1 MSRLAYAVVLLAC
14 SAVFSGSTYAQAPT
28 GSISGTVKDSSSA
41 LVAGATVTITNKATD
56 FNRAITTN
64 AEGLYSAPS
73 LVPGEYEVRVEA
85 QGFRTLVRPATVTAG
100 GSTTVDLALSLGTA
114 QEVVTVE
121 AATAQ
126 INYDSHT
133 VAGVIAREN
142 IQDLPLNGRSSLQL
156 ASLEP
161 GVTVNPG
168 ATSQFNAMFNVSILG
183 SNGGATAGSGVGPV
197 ITMDGGVIN
206 DEVEGGTSMNFSQE
220 VVQEFQIQSVNFDA
234 STGIAVGGAVNIVT
248 RSGSNNFHGSAYF
261 YFRDHNMAA
270 YPGLKRSLFNPNP
283 FFARRNPGAW
293 LGGPVIKDKLFFFF
307 SYEHMNQTSVITEQ
321 NDLLSL
327 QPLNAIWPSPLHY
340 DWLTA
345 RLDYSLS
352 AKHTLFARFSHDGN
366 GNFGPYSGTG
376 APSAWIHNSN
386 WSDQSIIGL
395 TSVLTPA
402 SVNDFRAQYHYWA
415 NKGPNATPAECQ
427 SPCIGAGLPG
437 ITSMIGSSTFT
448 YGAGNEVNG
457 PQFHQSRSYQLS
469 DTFSWQKGTHRFR
482 FGFDYEQMHTAY
494 TPWDV
499 CDPACLSLY
508 SPESTRAQAA
518 SFPAGAFASLPTAI
532 RTSEDL
538 LNVPVFN
545 TPAALYSGV
554 GLGNGSYPGYYE
566 HGQGGVNHRIHPWIA
581 DTWKVRPDLTLNFG
595 LGYDLETGLFST
607 FFQRP
612 QYLAPILQG
621 QTGGVPSGLGGT
633 PTRTTNLAPQF
644 GFAWALGTDK
654 KTLIRGGAGIYWE
667 TQPVWQ
673 QFRQDSSIGPLGD
686 GRITLAASA
695 FTNIFP
701 NKYVLTSSGVQPL
714 PLGAAL
720 PVSAL
725 SNLTLGEFI
734 QIINQQ
740 VPVLQSR
747 LFGNTPKSGP
757 YTVSNI
763 DVTKQGVEIYPA
775 DFPLMHS
782 YQTSIG
788 VQRELGNDM
797 VITVDYARR
806 LGIHASLGELDLNR
820 FARTADG
827 LSPIIPRC
835 ATSPDFTIGD
845 QCSTGGVT
853 FWVPEGRSVYNGLL
867 VKAQKRFSK
876 RYQFTVSYA
885 LQKSQATATGA
896 SLVNLDNYFA
906 SYGPNLP
913 RHNLNVAGV
922 VDLPWGFRLSVNSTF
937 ISANPV
943 NPIVTGIDLNGSGN
957 TNFPLFE
964 ALPGLSFNCFNYGC
978 GKSDIAKAIASWN
991 SSVATAATGKKAM
1004 NGATVP
1010 VLVPPANYDLG
1021 TPIFSQ
1027 DFRVTKEFTVQERF
1041 RFSAFGEI
1049 FNAFNIANLTYSVT
1063 PVLNSAAF
1071 GQPTGRVGQAS
1082 TFGSGGPRAIQV
1094 GGRFTF

>member
-1 MSRLAYAVVLLAC
+1 MSKPTTAIVCLVLCFGAL
-14 SAVFSGSTYAQAPT
+14 SVLAQAPVGT
-28 GSISGTVKDSSSA
+28 ITGTVTDATGAVVPSA
-41 LVAGATVTITNKATD
+41 TITITNKATSVV
-56 FNRAITTN
+56 RTLTAN
-64 AEGLYSAPS
+64 AEGLYSAPA
-73 LVPGEYEVRVEA
+73 LVPGDYEVRAEM
-85 QGFRTLVRPATVTAG
+85 QGFRTLVRDAQVTAG
-100 GSTTVDLALSLGTA
+100 STTTVDMSMTLGTTR
-114 QEVVTVE
+114 EVVTVE

-133 VAGVIAREN
+133 VAGVIARES
-142 IQDLPLNGRSSLQL
+142 IQDIPLNGRSSLQL

-183 SNGGATAGSGVGPV
+183 SNGGATAGSGVGPL

-234 STGIAVGGAVNIVT
+234 ATGIAAGGAVNIVT
-248 RSGSNNFHGSAYF
+248 RSGSNDFHGSAYF

-270 YPGLKRSLFNPNP
+270 YPGLKRSAFNPNP

-293 LGGPVIKDKLFFFF
+293 LGGPVIKDKFFFFF
-307 SYEHMNQTSVITEQ
+307 SYEHLNQTSVITEQ
-321 NDLLSL
+321 NDIPSL
-327 QPLNAIWPSPLHY
+327 QPLNSIWPSPLHY
-340 DWLTA
+340 NWLTA
-345 RLDYSLS
+345 RFDYRLS
-352 AKHTLFARFSHDGN
+352 DKHTLFARFSHDGN
-366 GNFGPYSGTG
+366 ADFGPYAGTG

-395 TSVLTPA
+395 TSVITPVV
-402 SVNDFRAQYHYWA
+402 VNDLRVQYHFWE

-427 SPCIGAGLPG
+427 LPCIGSGLPG
-437 ITSMIGSSTFT
+437 IVTMIGSSTFT

-457 PQFHQSRSYQLS
+457 PQFHQSRSYQVS
-469 DTFSWQKGTHRFR
+469 DTLSWQKGTHRIR
-482 FGFDYEQMHTAY
+482 FGADYEQMHTGY

-499 CDPACLSLY
+499 CDPACVALY
-508 SPESTRAQAA
+508 SPEGTRAFAGA
-518 SFPAGAFASLPTAI
+518 FPAGAFATLPTTI
-532 RTSEDL
+532 RTTADL

-545 TPAALYSGV
+545 LPASLYSGV
-554 GLGNGSYPGYYE
+554 GLGNGSYPGYYA
-566 HGQGGVNHRIHPWIA
+566 HDQGGVNHRIHPWIA
-581 DTWKVRPDLTLNFG
+581 DTWKVKSNFTLNYG

-607 FFQRP
+607 FFKRP
-612 QYLAPILQG
+612 QYLSPILNG
-621 QTGGVPSGLGGT
+621 QTGGVPPGLGGT
-633 PTRTTNLAPQF
+633 PSRHLDFAPQF
-644 GFAWALGTDK
+644 GFAWALGGNK
-654 KTLIRGGAGIYWE
+654 KTVIRGGAGLYWE

-701 NKYVLTSSGVQPL
+701 GKYVLTSSGAKPVNIGDPL
-714 PLGAAL
+714 PVNQ
-720 PVSAL
+720 VS
-725 SNLTLGEFI
+725 NITFGEFI
-734 QIINQQ
+734 QIMNQE
-740 VPVLQSR
+740 VPALQAK

-763 DVTKQGVEIYPA
+763 DVTKQGVEIYPS

-788 VQRELGNDM
+788 VQQELGHNM
-797 VITVDYARR
+797 VITADYARR
-806 LGIHASLGELDLNR
+806 IGIHQSLGELDLNR

-835 ATSPDFTIGD
+835 ATTPDFNVGD
-845 QCSTGGVT
+845 ECSTGGVT

-867 VKAQKRFSK
+867 VKLDKRFSN
-876 RYQFTVSYA
+876 RYQFTASYA
-885 LQKSQATATGA
+885 LQSLDATAAGA
-896 SLVNLDNYFA
+896 GLVNLDNYFA
-906 SYGPNLP
+906 SYGPVLP

-922 VDLPWGFRLSVNSTF
+922 IDIPWGFKLSVNSSI
-937 ISANPV
+937 ISSNPV

-964 ALPGLSFNCFNYGC
+964 AVPGLSYNCFNAGC
-978 GKSDIAKAIASWN
+978 GKSDVAKAISTFN
-991 SSVATAATGKKAM
+991 STLAGTKAR
-1004 NGATVP
+1004 NGATIP
-1010 VLVPPANYDLG
+1010 KLTLPSDYGFG

-1027 DFRVTKEFTVQERF
+1027 DFRITKELRFKERF
-1041 RFSAFGEI
+1041 TFMVFGEF
-1049 FNAFNIANLTYSVT
+1049 FNAFNIANLTYSPT
-1063 PVLNSAAF
+1063 PILNSPAF